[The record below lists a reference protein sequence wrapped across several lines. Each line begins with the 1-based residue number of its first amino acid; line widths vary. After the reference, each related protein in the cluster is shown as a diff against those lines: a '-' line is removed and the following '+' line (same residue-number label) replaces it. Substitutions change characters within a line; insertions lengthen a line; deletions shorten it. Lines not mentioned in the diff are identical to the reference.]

1 MLFRLFMLGYLKD
14 IIVAEKVNKI
24 IVHRYESPCGA
35 LILGSCGDRL
45 CLCDWPSGRH
55 HERVRHRLSRLLDAE
70 FTAGTSAV
78 IETTM
83 IQLDEY
89 FAGQRRE
96 FDVPLMFAGTEFQK
110 QVWNEL
116 LLIPHGRTTTYGEL
130 ARRIGHPA
138 AVRAIATAVGSNAL
152 SILVPCHRVLGADGA
167 LTGYAG
173 GLPAKRHLL
182 ALENSLPVEIEQLC

>member
-1 MLFRLFMLGYLKD
+1 M
-14 IIVAEKVNKI
+14 NKI

-138 AVRAIATAVGSNAL
+138 AVRAIANAVGSNAL
-152 SILVPCHRVLGADGA
+152 SVLVPCHRVLGADGA

-173 GLPAKRHLL
+173 GLSAKRHLL
-182 ALENSLPVEIEQLC
+182 ALETPLLQP

>member
-1 MLFRLFMLGYLKD
+1 
-14 IIVAEKVNKI
+14 
-24 IVHRYESPCGA
+24 
-35 LILGSCGDRL
+35 
-45 CLCDWPSGRH
+45 
-55 HERVRHRLSRLLDAE
+55 
-70 FTAGTSAV
+70 
-78 IETTM
+78 M

-110 QVWNEL
+110 VVWDEL
-116 LLIPHGRTTTYGEL
+116 MLIPHGRTTTYGEL
-130 ARRIGHPA
+130 ARRIGRPA
-138 AVRAIATAVGSNAL
+138 AVRAIANAVGSNAL
-152 SILVPCHRVLGADGA
+152 SILVPCHRVIGADGA

>member
-1 MLFRLFMLGYLKD
+1 M
-14 IIVAEKVNKI
+14 
-24 IVHRYESPCGA
+24 
-35 LILGSCGDRL
+35 
-45 CLCDWPSGRH
+45 CDSVTERH
-55 HERVRHRLSRLLDAE
+55 HARVRRRLSRLLDAE
-70 FTAGTSAV
+70 FTEGTSAV

-89 FAGQRRE
+89 FAGERRE

-116 LLIPHGRTTTYGEL
+116 LQIPYGRTTTYGEL
-130 ARRIGHPA
+130 ARRIGHPG
-138 AVRAIATAVGSNAL
+138 AVRAIANAVGSNAL
-152 SILVPCHRVLGADGA
+152 SVLVPCHRVLGADGA

-182 ALENSLPVEIEQLC
+182 ALENALSQMPAPST